1 MNAILSKKLPRL
13 SLMDC
18 EQMAKAIHLQY
29 VSDSNPGIRRIR
41 RGDVFDYVFNGKKV
55 RNKTTLERIKSLVI
69 PPAWENVWIC
79 DLSNGHLQV
88 TGIDARNRKQ
98 YKYHPLWVDARNIS
112 KFYHLHAFGKSLE
125 AIRKRVEEDLSL
137 PGLPQQK
144 VLAAVISLMYK
155 SGIRVGNNAYE
166 KANGSYGLTT
176 LKDNHVDIKGS
187 DMKFSFKG
195 KKGVFQNVSIKSRRL
210 ARIVQQCK
218 DIPGKELFQY
228 YDENNERRKI
238 DSGMV
243 NAYIKEITGEDF
255 TAKDFRT
262 WNGTIHALL
271 AFKELQFFETET
283 EAKKKIVQ
291 ALDIVSTQLGNTR
304 TVCRKYYVHPA
315 IISRYEDKSLEKYI
329 TELNNM
335 DTNEN
340 ETTLS
345 SEEKIVMKILEDELL

>member
-1 MNAILSKKLPRL
+1 MNAILEKKLPKL
-13 SLMDC
+13 SLMDA
-18 EQMAKAIHLQY
+18 EQMARAIHLQY
-29 VSDSNPGIRRIR
+29 VNDSNPGIQRSRK
-41 RGDVFDYVFNGKKV
+41 GDSFDYILNGRKV
-55 RNKTTLERIKSLVI
+55 RNKAILDRIKTLVI

-79 DLSNGHLQV
+79 DLPNGHLQV
-88 TGIDARNRKQ
+88 TGIDARQRKQ
-98 YKYHPLWVDARNIS
+98 YKYHPLWVDARNIT
-112 KFYHLHAFGKSLE
+112 KFYHLHAFGKNLE
-125 AIRKRVEEDLSL
+125 AIRQRVEKDLAL

-144 VLAAVISLMYK
+144 VLALVISLMYK
-155 SGIRVGNNAYE
+155 TGIRVGNNAYE

-176 LKDNHVDIKGS
+176 LKDNHVDIKGG

-195 KKGVFQNVSIKSRRL
+195 KKGVFQNISIKSRRL

-243 NAYIKEITGEDF
+243 NGYIKEITGEDF

-304 TVCRKYYVHPA
+304 TVCRKYYVHPV
-315 IISRYEDKSLEKYI
+315 IISMYEDRSLEKYI
-329 TELNNM
+329 DELANM
-335 DTNEN
+335 DKSEN

-345 SEEKIVMKILEDELL
+345 CEEKIVMKILEERLM